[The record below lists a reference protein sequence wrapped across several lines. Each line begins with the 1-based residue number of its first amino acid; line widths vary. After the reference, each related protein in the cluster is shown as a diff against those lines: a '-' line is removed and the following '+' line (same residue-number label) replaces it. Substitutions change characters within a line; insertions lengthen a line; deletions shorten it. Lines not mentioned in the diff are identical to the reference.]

1 MYVYVSVYLSAHTHA
16 HMCVYIAASRN
27 LNVYINFLSFKW
39 WVEYIVLIAKGK
51 ISFIFMASYSLE
63 NLKHLNVIISLQ
75 IKYK

>member
-1 MYVYVSVYLSAHTHA
+1 M
-16 HMCVYIAASRN
+16 MSRIYS
-27 LNVYINFLSFKW
+27 LV
-39 WVEYIVLIAKGK
+39 AKGK